1 MSPIPTPLGE
11 AFSDPKAVFAAYAL
25 TEALAA
31 SQETERLLTRTPP
44 PSGVST
50 RSSQKWAH
58 PAPNGPPLGA
68 VATALQQ
75 PKVVTRS
82 TSTLVAPPGPPSSP
96 QQPPHPL
103 PLHQHRTVLTAGTA
117 AKMKSEDGADAK
129 KRPEKEAW
137 RAKKEAEPKEAAES
151 AVKMKTEEE
160 TTAKTRPGVEHITAM
175 SMTPQAPG
183 VSTRS
188 SLKRA
193 YSAPNGPS
201 LGDAVTALQQPKVAK
216 RSMSSLVAPPVPS
229 SSPLPPPHTLPLP
242 QRGTVQTEGTAA
254 KMKAEGEAAA
264 KKKPREEALRFKK
277 EAETKEVAVTA
288 AKKKTEKEAT
298 ATTRAEVE
306 ATRPK
311 TEATAKA
318 SVEHTSDAYDAPPAR
333 IQNGPQASDDEIAI
347 PPSKLFR
354 SNTLTL

>member
-1 MSPIPTPLGE
+1 
-11 AFSDPKAVFAAYAL
+11 
-25 TEALAA
+25 
-31 SQETERLLTRTPP
+31 
-44 PSGVST
+44 
-50 RSSQKWAH
+50 
-58 PAPNGPPLGA
+58 
-68 VATALQQ
+68 
-75 PKVVTRS
+75 
-82 TSTLVAPPGPPSSP
+82 
-96 QQPPHPL
+96 
-103 PLHQHRTVLTAGTA
+103 
-117 AKMKSEDGADAK
+117 MKSEDGADAK
-129 KRPEKEAW
+129 KRPEKEAG

-151 AVKMKTEEE
+151 TVKMKTEEE

-175 SMTPQAPG
+175 SMTLQAPG

-216 RSMSSLVAPPVPS
+216 MRSMSSLVAPPVPS
-229 SSPLPPPHTLPLP
+229 SSPLPPPHPHPLP
-242 QRGTVQTEGTAA
+242 QRGTVQTDGTAA

-288 AKKKTEKEAT
+288 AKKKTEKEAA

-318 SVEHTSDAYDAPPAR
+318 SVEHTSDAYDTPPAR

-354 SNTLTL
+354 SNIC